1 MKATQDDE
9 TSRLVS
15 VGLED
20 DDNENKNEE
29 KHQHQQQLTRWKTI
43 SYISIFLLIVMTTI
57 MTSIYRNNTTSSNHV
72 LRKHQNK
79 KCMFCDIQSPPTLHE
94 DKSYKIKIASGGFVD
109 NTDSSS
115 SSSSKTNENDD
126 DDDDGVIVTPMTVTY
141 DYELY
146 NGQLLFTDAKLEII
160 PNIDEDYS
168 ILGMSSV
175 RNINV
180 ETNEP
185 VSLDEVYVHH
195 FTFRPIGMLGAEVLT
210 RNGSSPYMKFPNGY
224 GLHVIYDETPY
235 IRINAHLLSNKDLEP
250 IDGSI
255 SLAHK
260 HCNECYYAPG
270 KGSDC
275 TPDSSGTF
283 KCCGDST
290 SCTVDRE
297 QCACATTTTT
307 TTTNNNNNNNNNNE
321 KSDEVVMTT
330 TKYQIQIDLLISRD
344 IHKFKRVDQ
353 WNFAAPACS
362 VNLHGD
368 AVFDK
373 YSTDNFCFNNTSTM
387 TGGGS
392 LFHQIE
398 LQEDDNH
405 PYVETKIS
413 SIAPASGKI
422 VWAQSHLHTGGVN
435 ATLRL
440 NGEIICSAGSVYG
453 TDTNVKTNARNEQN
467 HLIHIE
473 SCYDT
478 QIYQNDNINSNTVG
492 INFNEG
498 DVLTTETIYH
508 GGINDDRFVGY
519 GSGGEHKNVMSMFFL
534 GVVFEGDSEYL
545 TKKRTSFNLW
555 NDFVHIAGYN
565 NTSNQ
570 KSSN

>member
-1 MKATQDDE
+1 MMKPTQDE
-9 TSRLVS
+9 KTGLVS

-20 DDNENKNEE
+20 DDNDNENENKE
-29 KHQHQQQLTRWKTI
+29 KHQHQHRHRHRQQLTRWKTI
-43 SYISIFLLIVMTTI
+43 SYISMLLLVVLGTI
-57 MTSIYRNNTTSSNHV
+57 MISMYKNNTSSGNHV
-72 LRKHQNK
+72 LRQRLQNK

-94 DKSYKIKIASGGFVD
+94 DKSYKIKIASGGFD

-115 SSSSKTNENDD
+115 SSSNMHTNDGGNDGGNDD
-126 DDDDGVIVTPMTVTY
+126 VIVTPMTITY

-146 NGQLLFTDAKLEII
+146 DGQLLFTSKKLEII
-160 PNIDEDYS
+160 PNVDFDYS

-195 FTFRPIGMLGAEVLT
+195 FTFSPMGMLGAEVLT

-224 GLHVIYDETPY
+224 GLHVIYDDTPY
-235 IRINAHLLSNKDLEP
+235 IKINAHLLSNKDLEP

-290 SCTVDRE
+290 SCIVDRE
-297 QCACATTTTT
+297 QCACATTTT
-307 TTTNNNNNNNNNNE
+307 NNINDR
-321 KSDEVVMTT
+321 SDKVMAT
-330 TKYQIQIDLLISRD
+330 TKYQVQIDLLISRD

-368 AVFDK
+368 SVFHK
-373 YSTDNFCFNNTSTM
+373 YSTDSFCFNRTSSM
-387 TGGGS
+387 ILGIGGGS

-398 LQEDDNH
+398 LQEDVDH

-440 NGEIICSAGSVYG
+440 NGEIVCSAGAVYG
-453 TDTNVKTNARNEQN
+453 TDTDVKKNARNEQN

-478 QIYQNDNINSNTVG
+478 QIYQNDNSSTVG

-508 GGINDDRFVGY
+508 GGIDDDRFVGY
-519 GSGGEHKNVMSMFFL
+519 GSSGEHKNVMSMFFL
-534 GVVFEGDSEYL
+534 GVVFEGDAEYL

-555 NDFVHIAGYN
+555 NDFVRIAGYN

-570 KSSN
+570 TLSN

>member
-1 MKATQDDE
+1 
-9 TSRLVS
+9 
-15 VGLED
+15 
-20 DDNENKNEE
+20 
-29 KHQHQQQLTRWKTI
+29 
-43 SYISIFLLIVMTTI
+43 
-57 MTSIYRNNTTSSNHV
+57 
-72 LRKHQNK
+72 
-79 KCMFCDIQSPPTLHE
+79 
-94 DKSYKIKIASGGFVD
+94 
-109 NTDSSS
+109 
-115 SSSSKTNENDD
+115 
-126 DDDDGVIVTPMTVTY
+126 
-141 DYELY
+141 
-146 NGQLLFTDAKLEII
+146 
-160 PNIDEDYS
+160 
-168 ILGMSSV
+168 
-175 RNINV
+175 
-180 ETNEP
+180 
-185 VSLDEVYVHH
+185 
-195 FTFRPIGMLGAEVLT
+195 
-210 RNGSSPYMKFPNGY
+210 
-224 GLHVIYDETPY
+224 
-235 IRINAHLLSNKDLEP
+235 
-250 IDGSI
+250 
-255 SLAHK
+255 
-260 HCNECYYAPG
+260 
-270 KGSDC
+270 
-275 TPDSSGTF
+275 
-283 KCCGDST
+283 
-290 SCTVDRE
+290 
-297 QCACATTTTT
+297 
-307 TTTNNNNNNNNNNE
+307 
-321 KSDEVVMTT
+321 
-330 TKYQIQIDLLISRD
+330 
-344 IHKFKRVDQ
+344 
-353 WNFAAPACS
+353 
-362 VNLHGD
+362 
-368 AVFDK
+368 
-373 YSTDNFCFNNTSTM
+373 M